1 MATLSRVTG
10 KVFGGNAPLD
20 EIGVFGSAKAGNPTN
35 SQDVATIQSGTAYE
49 EGWGS
54 GIVTSNNFP
63 PMEEVTGVLKTLSY
77 QICYLLQEG
86 IPDYDIGTNYSNK
99 SIVKLVNGNEVALYV
114 SLQND
119 NIGNSLA
126 DTTYWKEIVRG
137 NNANTDLSNLTTMGE
152 QRFSDLA
159 TAIETLN
166 TNLTNLNNSVVKLT
180 GNQTISGTKTF
191 NTAPKMP
198 NSSAVGT
205 AITTSALSN
214 VNNGY
219 LKMGNGVIL
228 QWGWFAANSN
238 AYPAGRDVTLLTPF
252 SNNNYRLVTTLW
264 TAPNSGG
271 IDFND
276 VGIVNQSTSSFKIR
290 MESTTYM
297 AGFAWIAIGR

>member
-20 EIGVFGSAKAGNPTN
+20 EIGIFGSAKAGNPTN

-54 GIVTSNNFP
+54 GIVTNNNFP

-99 SIVKLVNGNEVALYV
+99 SVVKLVNGNEVALYV

-119 NIGNSLA
+119 NIGNSLT
-126 DTTYWKEIVRG
+126 DTTYWKEIVWG

-198 NSSAVGT
+198 NSNAVGT
-205 AITTSALSN
+205 GLALAARGSAYIKLGDGTLIQWGQADALPNLATVTLPIPYTS
-214 VNNGY
+214 NGY
-219 LKMGNGVIL
+219 KVVVSDFG
-228 QWGWFAANSN
+228 QAS
-238 AYPAGRDVTLLTPF
+238 LTGQSYF
-252 SNNNYRLVTTLW
+252 TVRSLTT
-264 TAPNSGG
+264 T
-271 IDFND
+271 
-276 VGIVNQSTSSFKIR
+276 SFKIQT
-290 MESTTYM
+290 SSSV
-297 AGFAWIAIGR
+297 ADACFWIAIGR

>member
-99 SIVKLVNGNEVALYV
+99 SVVKLVNGNEVALYV

-119 NIGNSLA
+119 NIGNSLT
-126 DTTYWKEIVRG
+126 DTTYWKEIVWG

-191 NTAPKMP
+191 NAAPKMP

-205 AITTSALSN
+205 GLALAARGSTHIKL
-214 VNNGY
+214 GDGT
-219 LKMGNGVIL
+219 LI
-228 QWGWFAANSN
+228 QWGTATVGTNLAVTVNLPVAYSN
-238 AYPAGRDVTLLTPF
+238 TSYTPIVSDVM
-252 SNNNYRLVTTLW
+252 
-264 TAPNSGG
+264 G
-271 IDFND
+271 
-276 VGIVNQSTSSFKIR
+276 
-290 MESTTYM
+290 STTTTPSNQAAYDVHTNYFRVKGG
-297 AGFAWIAIGR
+297 ASGDGFVWITIGR